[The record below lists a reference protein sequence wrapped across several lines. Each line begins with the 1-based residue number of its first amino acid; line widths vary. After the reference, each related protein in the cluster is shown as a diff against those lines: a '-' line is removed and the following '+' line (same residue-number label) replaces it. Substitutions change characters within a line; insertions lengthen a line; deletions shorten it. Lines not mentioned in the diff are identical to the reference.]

1 MIFSYFSFLLARR
14 SMETIFSIASTV
26 ALFSWIVLFIFYR
39 NKWVYVLLFSGVIFL
54 LALLYL
60 YFIIQGM
67 GNGNGGGFGS
77 LAEVATLFQK
87 EEALLAGWIHYL
99 AFDLFVGMWICKD
112 ALERSINRWLVLPCL
127 FFTFMLGPVG
137 LLLYLIVRSV
147 KSKTFLQS
155 PYHV

>member
-1 MIFSYFSFLLARR
+1 
-14 SMETIFSIASTV
+14 METIFSIASTA

-112 ALERSINRWLVLPCL
+112 AMERSINRWLVLPCL

>member
-1 MIFSYFSFLLARR
+1 
-14 SMETIFSIASTV
+14 MEKVFSIVSGLA
-26 ALFSWIVLFIFYR
+26 FISWIAFFLFYR

-67 GNGNGGGFGS
+67 DGNEGGFGS
-77 LAEVATLFQK
+77 LAEVAILFQK

-127 FFTFMLGPVG
+127 FLTFMLGPVG
-137 LLLYLIVRSV
+137 LLLYFIIRSI

-155 PYHV
+155 PHHI